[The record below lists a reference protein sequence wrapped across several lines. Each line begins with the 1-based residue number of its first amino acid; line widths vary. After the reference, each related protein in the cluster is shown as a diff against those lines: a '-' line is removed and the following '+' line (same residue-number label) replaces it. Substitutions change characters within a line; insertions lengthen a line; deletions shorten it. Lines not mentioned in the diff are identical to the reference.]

1 MMRTPETAMIFAR
14 DIEACRNMQGHDKAF
29 IDRIVDDERAYQA
42 EYDRRFDDMLA
53 QVRAI
58 KSPAD
63 RDHICKLLVK
73 LGGDGCLS
81 GTLEFVATNR
91 ALRLY
96 GVTHA
101 SAIYE
106 HDRSVIAEMCAT
118 AEET

>member
-14 DIEACRNMQGHDKAF
+14 DIEACRNMINAEDARH
-29 IDRIVDDERAYQA
+29 A

-58 KSPAD
+58 KSPSD
-63 RDHICKLLVK
+63 RDHAGKLLVK
-73 LGGDGCLS
+73 LGGDHCLS
-81 GTLEFVATNR
+81 GTLEFAATNR
-91 ALRLY
+91 ALRLH

-106 HDRSVIAEMCAT
+106 HDRAVIAGMCAAAPA
-118 AEET
+118 AEKA

>member
-1 MMRTPETAMIFAR
+1 MRTPETAIIFAR
-14 DIEACRNMQGHDKAF
+14 DIGRCRNMQGHDEAF
-29 IDRIVDDERAYQA
+29 VDRIVDDERAYQA
-42 EYDRRFDDMLA
+42 EYDRQFDNLLA

-58 KSPAD
+58 KSPSD
-63 RDHICKLLVK
+63 RDHVCKLLVK
-73 LGGDGCLS
+73 LGGDECLS

-106 HDRSVIAEMCAT
+106 HDRAVIAGMCAM
-118 AEET
+118 AKET